1 MWEADEL
8 PHSCDPRPVSRGSTI
23 VGLMGSWQDFGF
35 HWTCSLAR
43 IECHVKADS
52 CLSAPQGLLGHRTQG
67 EGGRSSHSASS
78 GAGGPMI
85 RPLTILFQ
93 LLSLIYVMRNVLNSL
108 CTLRGALWEMVPPPY
123 LQIVLECHIY
133 SQGFLG
139 NLQAAGY
146 KTAAPACLFSLALSQ
161 KSLWGTSCLSSYT
174 CVLSPSPLC
183 YFPLRFSK

>member
-1 MWEADEL
+1 
-8 PHSCDPRPVSRGSTI
+8 
-23 VGLMGSWQDFGF
+23 
-35 HWTCSLAR
+35 
-43 IECHVKADS
+43 
-52 CLSAPQGLLGHRTQG
+52 
-67 EGGRSSHSASS
+67 
-78 GAGGPMI
+78 MI

-93 LLSLIYVMRNVLNSL
+93 LLSLIYVMRNVLNLL

-161 KSLWGTSCLSSYT
+161 KSL
-174 CVLSPSPLC
+174 
-183 YFPLRFSK
+183 